1 MIRPTDLPAFP
12 RRPADAHK
20 GSVGSVLVIAGS
32 VGMSGA
38 AYLCAKAA
46 LRTGAGVVVTACP
59 DAIQPVL
66 ATKHTC
72 VMVRPFPS
80 TAEGTLHLDGLERLL
95 ALSRDFDAVAL
106 GPGLSRHPLTAEL
119 ARRLITEL
127 EQKLV
132 VDADALN
139 AIEGHATRMLPALS
153 AVSVLTPH
161 PGEFARI
168 AGRTTSGIQAERRLA
183 IEALIGRTGA
193 AVVLKGK
200 GTLVGQRGRPV
211 WENGTGNP
219 GMATAGAGDVLS
231 GVVAALLAAGLD
243 AYDAARLG
251 VHLHGR
257 AGDLAAAEVGQA
269 PLIATDILDKV
280 PAAIREEEAA

>member
-1 MIRPTDLPAFP
+1 MIRPTDLPSFP
-12 RRPADAHK
+12 RRPPDAHK

-66 ATKHTC
+66 AAKHTC

-80 TAEGTLHLDGLERLL
+80 TAEGTLHFDGLERLL

-119 ARRLITEL
+119 ARRLITGL
-127 EQKLV
+127 GQKLV

-139 AIEGHATRMLPALS
+139 AIAGHAARILPALS

-161 PGEFARI
+161 PGEFARL
-168 AGRTTSGIQAERRLA
+168 AGGTTSSIQADRRQA
-183 IEALIGRTGA
+183 IEGLIGRTGA

-257 AGDLAAAEVGQA
+257 AGDLAATEVGQA
-269 PLIATDILDKV
+269 PLIATDILEKV